1 MANKKDYP
9 KVKYR
14 LVTGNGPSMFY
25 SWDKVQE
32 YITKIKEDPIFQ
44 KEERFQP
51 QYVIKI
57 TEELIEI

>member
-1 MANKKDYP
+1 MAKKKDYP

-14 LVTGNGPSMFY
+14 LVTSNGSSMFY

-44 KEERFQP
+44 KKERFQP